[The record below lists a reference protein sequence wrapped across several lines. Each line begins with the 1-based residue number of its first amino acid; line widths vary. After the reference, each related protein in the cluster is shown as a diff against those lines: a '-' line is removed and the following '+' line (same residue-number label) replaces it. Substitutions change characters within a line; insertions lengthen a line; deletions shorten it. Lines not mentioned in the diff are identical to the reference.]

1 MRAFLLSAYFSLVSM
16 APSKIRRVE
25 RDWGDVSAGDRHK
38 LDYAIDAHRAEDP
51 WLNNAVLDGSL
62 VEVAVCVVDCCGLVR
77 AFVVAG
83 D

>member
-1 MRAFLLSAYFSLVSM
+1 MRSLLLSAYLSLVSM
-16 APSKIRRVE
+16 VPSMIRRVE
-25 RDWGDVSAGDRHK
+25 CDWGDVSAGDRHK

-51 WLNNAVLDGSL
+51 WLDNAVLDGSL
-62 VEVAVCVVDCCGLVR
+62 VEAAVCVVDCRGLVR